1 MCASIVSTLNT
12 QGGEVTVRHKTG
24 FSFSNGGIYQL
35 IKADKTDKEVKDV
48 FISSPVWLEKA
59 IEDAGS
65 GEVSIVV
72 AGINKLTD
80 RLFSF
85 PVKREGLLPSPNNV
99 VLRQLANHGVDFD
112 YGQSKHLLSF
122 LAGNKPSVIKGFSQ
136 VGWTKVA
143 GRRVFVLPKLVIGA
157 VAGHTYQ
164 FMPLSDST
172 IHRALSERG
181 TLAEWQQEVA
191 SATIGNPLVLFLLGV
206 AFLAP
211 LLELLDMEGG
221 ILLIYAVTS
230 TGKTALLQLC
240 ASVYGNG
247 ADPATNPQSMIQS
260 WHMTNNAIEA
270 IATDHNDL
278 PMCMDELGLH
288 GGSLAQLAY
297 GLSNGTE
304 KKTMTQYRDLRPTRS
319 WKTQVISTGE
329 VSYSASILEATKK
342 QARAGQMIRAI
353 ELPVDVGIYPSWP
366 EAERGERVT
375 KFKNAT
381 GHYYGMAKIPYLQ
394 YLVEIAND
402 PVRLNDLKSSLES
415 WRKVLLE
422 SVGDKLDSPQERTAK
437 RFAAVALALT
447 LARDAKV
454 ITPKDEDIKKAMVS
468 TFRLWLGNSVTVSE
482 AENGLEQLKHTVQS
496 NPSRFGNAL
505 ATKQIG
511 TGLLGYRDDDEKF
524 YIIPIQNMAELTG
537 RSNYSPV
544 VTLLKKMGMLS
555 MNNTNNDGSSRP
567 SKRVKLGTGEYV
579 TAYVISFQLFTFD
592 EETEAWLESLLGMSA
607 QA

>member
-1 MCASIVSTLNT
+1 MADIVKSALKY
-12 QGGEVTVRHKTG
+12 QSRTVFVCQKTG
-24 FSFSNGGIYQL
+24 FSFTDSGIFKQ
-35 IKADKTDKEVKDV
+35 IKVDDVVKEVFV
-48 FISSPVWLEKA
+48 SSPVWPEKA

-65 GEVSIVV
+65 GEISIVV
-72 AGINKLTD
+72 SGINTVTNKQ
-80 RLFSF
+80 FSF

-99 VLRQLANHGVDFD
+99 VLRQLANHGVDFEL
-112 YGQSKHLLSF
+112 GHSKHLLDF

-136 VGWTKVA
+136 VGWTTVDS
-143 GRRVFVLPKLVIGA
+143 RRVFVLPKLVIGA

-221 ILLIYAVTS
+221 IFLIYAVTS

-247 ADPATNPQSMIQS
+247 ADPATSPQSMIQS

-555 MNNTNNDGSSRP
+555 MNNTNNDGTPRP
-567 SKRVKLGTGEYV
+567 SKKVKLGTGEYV